1 MAGPRITILG
11 CGSSGGVPL
20 IGNIWGACDPAN
32 PKNRRTRVSIL
43 VEEGDTRLLVDT
55 SPDMREQLLAA
66 GVAGIDAVLY
76 THDHADHTHG
86 INELRIMS
94 LIAKQ
99 RIDVY
104 ADRATLATLTDRFEY
119 AFVELP
125 GSGYRPIAK
134 PHEIDGQFAIGEIDI
149 VPFEQDHGGIAT
161 LGFRFGAIGYSTD
174 VVALS
179 DDAFA
184 ALAGIDVWI
193 VDCLRYEPH
202 PTHAHFDLVLEWVE
216 RLKPRRT
223 VLTHMMHLL
232 DYEELKSRC
241 PDGVEPGYDG
251 MVIEASR

>member
-1 MAGPRITILG
+1 MAGRRITILG

-20 IGNIWGACDPAN
+20 IGDIWGACDPAN

-66 GVAGIDAVLY
+66 GVAEIDAVLY

-94 LIAKQ
+94 LIAKR

-104 ADRATLATLTDRFEY
+104 ADRATLETLTDRFEY
-119 AFVELP
+119 AFVELQD
-125 GSGYRPIAK
+125 SGYRPIAEA
-134 PHEIDGQFAIGEIDI
+134 HEISGPLTIGGIDV
-149 VPFEQDHGGIAT
+149 VPFDQDHGGITT
-161 LGFRFGAIGYSTD
+161 LGFRFGPIGYSTD

-202 PTHAHFDLVLEWVE
+202 PTHAHLAQVLEWVD

-232 DYEELKSRC
+232 DYDELMSRC
-241 PDGVEPGYDG
+241 PDGVEPAYDG
-251 MVIEASR
+251 MVIEV